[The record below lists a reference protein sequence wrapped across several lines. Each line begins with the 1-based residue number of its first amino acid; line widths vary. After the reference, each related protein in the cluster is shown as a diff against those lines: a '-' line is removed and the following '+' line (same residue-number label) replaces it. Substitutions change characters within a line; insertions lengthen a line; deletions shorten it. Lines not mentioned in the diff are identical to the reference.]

1 MKSPPQRPHSQPWI
15 ENSEI
20 HAVIVSSP
28 RPQRR
33 TEGFTK
39 CRKCAS
45 RPRSRVRDC
54 ALLNPLPSG
63 HSISRS
69 PQPVALMRAS
79 DAFSPGVRAQMLDSH
94 LREVANM
101 SAIKQVNDLP
111 ETAQSHDE
119 QTAEF
124 FVVYQSQYRTDII
137 NSDADA

>member
-1 MKSPPQRPHSQPWI
+1 
-15 ENSEI
+15 
-20 HAVIVSSP
+20 
-28 RPQRR
+28 
-33 TEGFTK
+33 
-39 CRKCAS
+39 
-45 RPRSRVRDC
+45 
-54 ALLNPLPSG
+54 
-63 HSISRS
+63 
-69 PQPVALMRAS
+69 MRAS